1 MHLKNAAQTLA
12 LTLGGIHHGLARFGS
27 AGIDTEE
34 RQTANV
40 RVGHDLKCQSRERR
54 GIIRMTLLGITGL
67 GIGAFD
73 RRDIQRRRHIVHNR
87 VKQLLH
93 ALVFIGCAADDG
105 NHLDLRGRLADCGL
119 DLFARNG
126 FSLEIELHDLIVEV
140 GDRFQQLL
148 AVLLRQL
155 AHVFRNFLN
164 AHVFAEVVVIDVGV
178 HLNEIDDA
186 AEIRFLADGEL
197 DRNRVA
203 LQPFIDH
210 VDHVVEICAH
220 DVHLVDVDHTRDVVV
235 IRLSPDRFGLRLDAA
250 FGTEDGHAAI
260 EHTQGTL
267 DLNGEVHVTRGV
279 DDVDAG
285 TFPEAS
291 GRGARDGDAALLL
304 LLHPVHGGSALMGL
318 ADLVV
323 DAGVEQNAFRRRRL
337 AGVDVRHDTD
347 ISCVF
352 QGILSGHN

>member
-1 MHLKNAAQTLA
+1 M
-12 LTLGGIHHGLARFGS
+12 
-27 AGIDTEE
+27 
-34 RQTANV
+34 
-40 RVGHDLKCQSRERR
+40 
-54 GIIRMTLLGITGL
+54 
-67 GIGAFD
+67 
-73 RRDIQRRRHIVHNR
+73 
-87 VKQLLH
+87 
-93 ALVFIGCAADDG
+93 
-105 NHLDLRGRLADCGL
+105 
-119 DLFARNG
+119 
-126 FSLEIELHDLIVEV
+126 
-140 GDRFQQLL
+140 
-148 AVLLRQL
+148 
-155 AHVFRNFLN
+155 
-164 AHVFAEVVVIDVGV
+164 
-178 HLNEIDDA
+178 
-186 AEIRFLADGEL
+186 
-197 DRNRVA
+197 
-203 LQPFIDH
+203 
-210 VDHVVEICAH
+210 
-220 DVHLVDVDHTRDVVV
+220 

-250 FGTEDGHAAI
+250 FGTEDSHAAI

-291 GRGARDGDAALLL
+291 GRSARDGDAALLL